1 MSAKHRKSGDNV
13 TVYLP
18 NTVHGFIE
26 RDAARQGIGV
36 ATWIRNAALEL
47 CPPEIRISAGEIR
60 ARRPS
65 PARRETIAE
74 AVAAG
79 AAPTAH
85 PARRGAEQAEH
96 AEDAAFDALVE
107 RSRPQV
113 LALAAQGYRENA
125 ISAIARL
132 PYRVVQHVLTTEA
145 ATQKKRRRT

>member
-26 RDAARQGIGV
+26 MDAARQGIGV
-36 ATWIRNAALEL
+36 ATWIRNAALKL

-74 AVAAG
+74 AVAAE
-79 AAPTAH
+79 AAPTAT
-85 PARRGAEQAEH
+85 PAKRGAEH
-96 AEDAAFDALVE
+96 AEDAAFNALVE
-107 RSRPQV
+107 RSRAQV
-113 LALAAQGYRENA
+113 LTLAAKGYRENA

-132 PYRVVQHVLTTEA
+132 PYRVVQHILSTEA
-145 ATQKKRRRT
+145 ATQKKRRKA